1 MKVILLRRLCL
12 TSLLLLAVTGCRLL
26 HTTTQLPGKAIDA
39 ITLGTKPAKTVDPVE
54 LQLQVQRFAD
64 DYSARTLQ
72 ALDEYAQ
79 AVGTES
85 ARTEALQMK
94 LDAASSLVSV
104 ASGQNPQANLLDLVA
119 MAEIARLTAEDYLL
133 RHPNGSAFQCWVE
146 TSRQLETN
154 AWALADQVLE
164 PTQVAELRRAIPNWY
179 TQNPSL
185 HTPIFLHSGQFAT
198 TLVSDSTIGSSLSD
212 LLNLDPVANLD
223 PAVREVANARLFAD
237 RALFTAQR
245 MPFLL
250 RFQVELMSRQI
261 ASQPEVQLALT
272 NTTQLTESIDR
283 ISRVAES
290 VSQTAAQLPDRIS
303 AERKEILTALDQ
315 QQGPLK
321 ELAAQVGATLDS
333 GEKMSSSLNTTLTT
347 LEGLMKRFGMDEAF
361 ANARSSTNSHPFNIV
376 EYRQTIEQMTALAQ
390 ELSSLVTSVSQNVP
404 QVERLSQATAGEARK
419 MADHVFHLG
428 LALIAVFLGGAL
440 ITALTYRWLAAKLN
454 LHPAAHES
462 KHVPFE

>member
-1 MKVILLRRLCL
+1 M
-12 TSLLLLAVTGCRLL
+12 
-26 HTTTQLPGKAIDA
+26 
-39 ITLGTKPAKTVDPVE
+39 
-54 LQLQVQRFAD
+54 
-64 DYSARTLQ
+64 
-72 ALDEYAQ
+72 
-79 AVGTES
+79 
-85 ARTEALQMK
+85 
-94 LDAASSLVSV
+94 
-104 ASGQNPQANLLDLVA
+104 
-119 MAEIARLTAEDYLL
+119 
-133 RHPNGSAFQCWVE
+133 
-146 TSRQLETN
+146 
-154 AWALADQVLE
+154 
-164 PTQVAELRRAIPNWY
+164 
-179 TQNPSL
+179 
-185 HTPIFLHSGQFAT
+185 
-198 TLVSDSTIGSSLSD
+198 
-212 LLNLDPVANLD
+212 
-223 PAVREVANARLFAD
+223 
-237 RALFTAQR
+237 
-245 MPFLL
+245 
-250 RFQVELMSRQI
+250 
-261 ASQPEVQLALT
+261 
-272 NTTQLTESIDR
+272 
-283 ISRVAES
+283 
-290 VSQTAAQLPDRIS
+290 SQTAAQLPDRIS